1 MQVMTGPGVTH
12 TYIYDSVNKRIVSR
26 DGEKDGFVDYFND
39 NASDEQLKNLNE
51 WDSEIKRRIKGDA
64 HGCGLLDNMAKHA
77 DEIVFTVEIKDNGD
91 RVWTFKYG
99 EKEHTMLEGYTYP
112 YADYEYENRN
122 RFYQTNIHRDYDSKT
137 NSISL
142 AIGDSYDVVGMK
154 FAINQDHFSVSG
166 INDIQTWKKAEPY
179 ALALSHLMLFVE
191 GIWGAYA
198 ITDEDTPIALDFL
211 RKQGIDTSKEFVVN
225 NTHCQIV
232 NGKIQ
237 EVGSNRQDD
246 HSSLQKIM
254 QSSLQRSFQ
263 YMSKTLA

>member
-1 MQVMTGPGVTH
+1 
-12 TYIYDSVNKRIVSR
+12 
-26 DGEKDGFVDYFND
+26 
-39 NASDEQLKNLNE
+39 
-51 WDSEIKRRIKGDA
+51 
-64 HGCGLLDNMAKHA
+64 
-77 DEIVFTVEIKDNGD
+77 
-91 RVWTFKYG
+91 
-99 EKEHTMLEGYTYP
+99 
-112 YADYEYENRN
+112 
-122 RFYQTNIHRDYDSKT
+122 
-137 NSISL
+137 
-142 AIGDSYDVVGMK
+142 
-154 FAINQDHFSVSG
+154 
-166 INDIQTWKKAEPY
+166 
-179 ALALSHLMLFVE
+179 MLFVE